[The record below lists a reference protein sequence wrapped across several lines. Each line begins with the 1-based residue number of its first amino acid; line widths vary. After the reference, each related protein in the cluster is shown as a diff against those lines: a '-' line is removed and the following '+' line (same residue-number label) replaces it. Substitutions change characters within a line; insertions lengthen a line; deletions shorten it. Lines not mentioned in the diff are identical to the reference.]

1 MAPKSLKFL
10 SPLILSVLLTVF
22 SLPAF
27 SQENQPELENAHA
40 EKSEKLDPG
49 KLLMDHISDNH
60 DFHIMDIGE
69 TVVSIPLP
77 VLLYSPQ
84 RGFSAFMSSSFH
96 HGTEAHDGYALE
108 EGKVIAVD
116 AMGNK
121 DESVK
126 IYDFSITR
134 NVAQMFIALILLVV
148 LMVKIGNKYKKNGA
162 MKAPSGLQNA
172 VEPIITFIRDEVGK
186 SYLGKNY
193 EKYMPY
199 LLTVFFFILI
209 NALVAL
215 IPGSANV
222 VGNIAF
228 TFVLG
233 VIAFVVIMFN
243 TNKHFWG
250 HIINP
255 PVPGFVKPILF
266 LVEFI
271 GIFTK
276 PFALIIRLFAN
287 MVAGHMIIICLIL
300 IIFIFGA
307 MSSVAGYGFSPVSLA
322 FAIFIYFI
330 EILVVFIQAFI
341 FTNLTALFISQAF
354 EGGHDAKDD
363 HAIPEDAILL

>member
-1 MAPKSLKFL
+1 MVSKSLKYL
-10 SPLILSVLLTVF
+10 STVILSLSLTVF
-22 SLPAF
+22 SHTSLA
-27 SQENQPELENAHA
+27 QENHA
-40 EKSEKLDPG
+40 GDTEAQTEKSVKLNPG
-49 KLLMDHISDNH
+49 KLLMEHISDMH
-60 DFHIMDIGE
+60 EFHIMDIGDQPI
-69 TVVSIPLP
+69 SIPLP
-77 VLLYSPQ
+77 VLLYAPG
-84 RGFSAFMSSSFH
+84 RGFSAFMSTEFH
-96 HGTEAHDGYALE
+96 HGAETHDGYALE
-108 EGKVIAVD
+108 EGKVVGVD
-116 AMGNK
+116 AQGNV

-126 IYDFSITR
+126 VYDFSITR
-134 NVAQMFIALILLVV
+134 NVAQMIISLILLVI
-148 LMVKIGNKYKKNGA
+148 LMVQIGNKYKKNGA
-162 MKAPSGLQNA
+162 MKAPTGLQNA
-172 VEPIITFIRDEVGK
+172 VEPISEFIRDEVGK

-209 NALVAL
+209 NAIVAL

-233 VIAFVVIMFN
+233 MIAFVIIMFN
-243 TNKHFWG
+243 TNKHFWS

-255 PVPGFVKPILF
+255 PAPGFVKPILF

-287 MVAGHMIIICLIL
+287 MVAGHMIITCLIL
-300 IIFIFGA
+300 LIFIFGA
-307 MSSVAGYGFSPVSLA
+307 MSGVAGYGFSPISLA
-322 FAIFIYFI
+322 FTIFIYLI

-354 EGGHDAKDD
+354 EGGHDTAHDE
-363 HAIPEDAILL
+363 AIPNDAILV